1 MMPSRPER
9 QSLRAPLRDATLRRS
24 YLIRVFG
31 LIWTAARGWT
41 VAWGILLVVQGLMP
55 VALVYLTKPLV
66 DGLQA
71 AVGRGTSWE
80 TVRPVLLVIVGIGSV
95 LLLTE
100 LLKVCLEWIGTAQSE
115 LVQDHITDLV
125 HAKST
130 AVDLAFYETPDFYDH
145 LYRARGDA
153 GNRPLALLE
162 SSGRL
167 VQDGVTLVAM
177 AAVLLPYGVWL
188 PPALLL
194 STLPALFVVVR
205 TSRRY
210 HDWWKRSTADRR
222 RAQYLG
228 VILTE
233 AWHAGEVR
241 LFSLANYFRDA
252 YRALRRRLRTERLHL
267 LKDQSLARLGAEGV
281 ALLVSAGTIAWMV
294 ARAFLGRATLGDIA
308 LFYQAFQRGQGL
320 MRALLTNVGQIY
332 TNGLFLANL
341 FEFLDLEAR
350 IVDPPQPLPAPSR
363 LRHGIRFRDVTFRY
377 PGTDRV
383 ALRKFH
389 LLIPAGQTA
398 AIVGANGAGK
408 TTLLKLLCRF
418 YDPEAGHVELDGID
432 LRALSLAQRRRM
444 VTFFFQLPVSYRA
457 TARHNIAMGDLAAEP
472 DLSRIEAAARD
483 AGAHTVIAALPK
495 GYDTLLGKWFAE
507 GTELSAGEWQRVAL
521 ARAYLRQS
529 QIMILDE
536 PTSFMDSWA
545 EAEWFERFRALAQ
558 GRTSI
563 LITHRLTIA
572 MRADIIHVMQRGEIV
587 ESGTHQ
593 ELLAQGGLYAQ
604 SWRAQVESAAHLSEM
619 SPTHAGRS

>member
-55 VALVYLTKPLV
+55 VALVYLTKPAV
-66 DGLQA
+66 DGRQA

-80 TVRPVLLVIVGIGSV
+80 TVRPVLLVVVGIGGV

-188 PPALLL
+188 PPALLV

-241 LFSLANYFRDA
+241 LFGLANYFRDA
-252 YRALRRRLRTERLHL
+252 YRALRRRLRT
-267 LKDQSLARLGAEGV
+267 
-281 ALLVSAGTIAWMV
+281 
-294 ARAFLGRATLGDIA
+294 
-308 LFYQAFQRGQGL
+308 
-320 MRALLTNVGQIY
+320 
-332 TNGLFLANL
+332 
-341 FEFLDLEAR
+341 
-350 IVDPPQPLPAPSR
+350 
-363 LRHGIRFRDVTFRY
+363 GIRFRDVTFRY

-389 LLIPAGQTA
+389 LMIPAGQTV

-432 LRALSLAQRRRM
+432 LRDLSLAQLRRM
-444 VTFFFQLPVSYRA
+444 VTVMFQLPVSYQG

-593 ELLAQGGLYAQ
+593 ELLAQGRLYA
-604 SWRAQVESAAHLSEM
+604 
-619 SPTHAGRS
+619 

>member
-80 TVRPVLLVIVGIGSV
+80 TVRPVLLIVVGIGGV

-162 SSGRL
+162 NSGRL

-188 PPALLL
+188 PPALLV

-222 RAQYLG
+222 RSQYLG
-228 VILTE
+228 VVLTE

-241 LFSLANYFRDA
+241 LFGLAGYFRNA

-294 ARAFLGRATLGDIA
+294 ARAFMGRATLGDIA
-308 LFYQAFQRGQGL
+308 LFFQAFQRGQGL

-332 TNGLFLANL
+332 TNGLFLVNL
-341 FEFLDLEAR
+341 FEFLDLKTR
-350 IVDPPQPLPAPSR
+350 IGDPPSPVPPPST
-363 LRHGIRFRDVTFRY
+363 LNHGIRFHNVTFRY

-383 ALRKFH
+383 ALRDFN
-389 LLIPAGQTA
+389 LTIPAGRTV

-408 TTLLKLLCRF
+408 TTLLKLLCRL
-418 YDPEAGHVELDGID
+418 YDPESGHIDIDGID
-432 LRALSLAQRRRM
+432 LRDLSLTQLRRM
-444 VTFFFQLPVSYRA
+444 ITVMFQLPVGYQG
-457 TARHNIAMGDLAAEP
+457 TARQNISMGNLDAESNV
-472 DLSRIEAAARD
+472 SRIEAAARD
-483 AGAHTVIAALPK
+483 AGAHDLIAALPQ

-507 GTELSAGEWQRVAL
+507 GTELSAGEWQRVAM

-529 QIMILDE
+529 EIIILDE

-545 EAEWFERFRALAQ
+545 EAEWFERFRTLAR
-558 GRTSI
+558 GRTAI
-563 LITHRLTIA
+563 IITHRLTIA
-572 MRADIIHVMQRGEIV
+572 MRADVVHVMRSGQIV
-587 ESGTHQ
+587 ESGNHQ
-593 ELLAQGGLYAQ
+593 DLLARGGLYSQ
-604 SWRAQVESAAHLSEM
+604 SWREQVEAASSGIEM
-619 SPTHAGRS
+619 HAAPLVNS

>member
-9 QSLRAPLRDATLRRS
+9 ESLKPMIHDPALKLS
-24 YLIRVFG
+24 YMLRVFA
-31 LIWTAARGWT
+31 LIWTAARRWM
-41 VAWGILLVVQGLMP
+41 VAWGILLAVQGLMP

-66 DGLQA
+66 DGLQTT
-71 AVGRGTSWE
+71 VGRGATWE
-80 TVRPVLLVIVGIGSV
+80 SVRPVPVVAVAIGSV
-95 LLLTE
+95 LLLTGR
-100 LLKVCLEWIGTAQSE
+100 LKVCLEWIGTAQSE

-188 PPALLL
+188 PPALLV

-241 LFSLANYFRDA
+241 LFGLASYFRDA
-252 YRALRRRLRTERLHL
+252 YRALRRRLRTERLRL

-294 ARAFLGRATLGDIA
+294 ARAFMGRATLGDIA

-320 MRALLTNVGQIY
+320 MRSLLTNVGQIY

-341 FEFLDLEAR
+341 FEFLDLETR
-350 IVDPPQPLPAPSR
+350 IVDPPNPIPAPST
-363 LRHGIRFRDVTFRY
+363 LKEGIRFRNVTFRY
-377 PGTDRV
+377 PATDRV
-383 ALRKFH
+383 ALSDFNVM
-389 LLIPAGQTA
+389 IPAGQTV
-398 AIVGANGAGK
+398 AIVGPNGAGK
-408 TTLLKLLCRF
+408 TTLLNLLCRF
-418 YDPEAGHVELDGID
+418 YAPEAGRDNVEGLD
-432 LRALSLAQRRRM
+432 
-444 VTFFFQLPVSYRA
+444 
-457 TARHNIAMGDLAAEP
+457 
-472 DLSRIEAAARD
+472 
-483 AGAHTVIAALPK
+483 
-495 GYDTLLGKWFAE
+495 
-507 GTELSAGEWQRVAL
+507 
-521 ARAYLRQS
+521 
-529 QIMILDE
+529 
-536 PTSFMDSWA
+536 
-545 EAEWFERFRALAQ
+545 
-558 GRTSI
+558 
-563 LITHRLTIA
+563 
-572 MRADIIHVMQRGEIV
+572 
-587 ESGTHQ
+587 
-593 ELLAQGGLYAQ
+593 
-604 SWRAQVESAAHLSEM
+604 
-619 SPTHAGRS
+619 